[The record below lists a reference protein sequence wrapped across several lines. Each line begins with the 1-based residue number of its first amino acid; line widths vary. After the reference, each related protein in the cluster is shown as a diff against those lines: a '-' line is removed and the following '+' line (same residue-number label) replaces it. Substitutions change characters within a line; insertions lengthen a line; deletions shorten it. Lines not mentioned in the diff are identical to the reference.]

1 MIFPDTV
8 YMLVF
13 LHGAFQ
19 YIFTK
24 LLRQISRLIGGFH
37 SRHTFIAWW
46 STENRVTALTKV
58 FFIGMTLCLV
68 ARIYNFTKFARFHN
82 IQSGNMCEVDH
93 EALSM

>member
-58 FFIGMTLCLV
+58 FLV
-68 ARIYNFTKFARFHN
+68 GIDLVFGCTYIQFYEIRSLPQHTKRQH
-82 IQSGNMCEVDH
+82 V
-93 EALSM
+93 